1 MENMTFEQANELLE
15 KSVSRME
22 SGDLTLNESVEEYA
36 KACELLGFCM
46 KELDTYKGKIQD
58 INDRIS
64 SLSNGGN

>member
-22 SGDLTLNESVEEYA
+22 NDNLTLNESMEEYA
-36 KACELLGFCM
+36 KACELLVFCM
-46 KELDTYKGKIQD
+46 KELETCKGKIQD

-64 SLSNGGN
+64 NLSNGGN